1 MKILKY
7 KKLSS
12 GRYKLE
18 LEDSQPV
25 ELYEETIL
33 KYELLLK
40 KRIDNSEMIEISEY
54 DKEWDVYYVGLKA
67 LKSRFKSTKELR
79 DYLIRKE
86 YPYDLVN
93 NAVEKLLKQGYLN
106 DELFAKSYINNQM
119 VTSSRGPI
127 KISNDLFSKGISQ
140 SIVSKEIEVFT
151 EEIQL
156 EKINKII
163 RISLKSNRTR
173 GGMVLK
179 NKIINDLV
187 ISGYDLSIISK
198 VISDFE
204 FDSNDDIAKKEYD
217 KLYRKYSRKY
227 SGKELE
233 YKIKEKLYQKGLSYE
248 EN

>member
-163 RISLKSNRTR
+163 RLSLKSNRTR

-204 FDSNDDIAKKEYD
+204 FDNNDDIAKKEYD

-233 YKIKEKLYQKGLSYE
+233 YKIKEKLYQKALSYE

>member
-163 RISLKSNRTR
+163 RLSLKSNRTR

-204 FDSNDDIAKKEYD
+204 FDNNDDIAKKEYN

>member
-40 KRIDNSEMIEISEY
+40 KRIDDSEMIEISEY

-140 SIVSKEIEVFT
+140 SIVNKEIEVFT
-151 EEIQL
+151 EEIQF

-163 RISLKSNRTR
+163 KISLKSNRTR
-173 GGMVLK
+173 GGIVLK

-187 ISGYDLSIISK
+187 NSGYDVSIISK

-204 FDSNDDIAKKEYD
+204 FDNNDDIAKKEYD

>member
-151 EEIQL
+151 EEVQL

-204 FDSNDDIAKKEYD
+204 FDNNDDIAKKEYD

>member
-204 FDSNDDIAKKEYD
+204 FDNNDDIAKKEYD

>member
-140 SIVSKEIEVFT
+140 SIVNKEIEVFT
-151 EEIQL
+151 EEVQL

-204 FDSNDDIAKKEYD
+204 FDNNDDIAKKEYD

>member
-1 MKILKY
+1 MSLNIVPK
-7 KKLSS
+7 
-12 GRYKLE
+12 
-18 LEDSQPV
+18 D
-25 ELYEETIL
+25 
-33 KYELLLK
+33 
-40 KRIDNSEMIEISEY
+40 
-54 DKEWDVYYVGLKA
+54 
-67 LKSRFKSTKELR
+67 
-79 DYLIRKE
+79 LI
-86 YPYDLVN
+86 
-93 NAVEKLLKQGYLN
+93 
-106 DELFAKSYINNQM
+106 F
-119 VTSSRGPI
+119 
-127 KISNDLFSKGISQ
+127 
-140 SIVSKEIEVFT
+140 
-151 EEIQL
+151 EIQL

-163 RISLKSNRTR
+163 RLSLKSNRTR

-204 FDSNDDIAKKEYD
+204 FDNNDDIAKKEYD